1 MTAVAE
7 ATGTGRNVPLDP
19 GSVVGPADDS
29 RWQVRRHIAEGRFCS
44 VYEVRPATVETRLRH
59 GAEPRA
65 LKCPSGTPAELSR
78 IADEAA
84 TMAAVEGHDN
94 VLGLL
99 TSFRF
104 DEGRRLGVVLELADE
119 DVTRFAGRVRPPERA
134 WAAVFEQAAGALE
147 HLHARRVVHGAV
159 TPANVLRIGARFVLA
174 DAGVATALEAAR
186 PAGTGPAST
195 IAYRPPESAGQIGPE
210 SKGERRPPRGRWR
223 ATTQADVWA
232 LAVTMHR
239 TLTGRHVAAGS
250 TPEEQYEQVCRGRI
264 RLDEG
269 LEGGWRQLLAD
280 CLVHDPDQRAVT
292 TAGQLRRRL
301 AELAL
306 SDDYA
311 GVPWTDRQPRI
322 AAVLDLGGQAG
333 RPTAQLEPPTGDA
346 PAPATDL
353 ATLDAGAVAGEML
366 VLYLTREG
374 GRVHGRIIPSD
385 SPLLP
390 VTRHLSDVVVPSL
403 AQQVRDSQRA
413 VVRLAA
419 EQQQRAQ
426 REQWE
431 WQQRAQREWEQVRIW
446 EQQAHGHD
454 ATTQVLATIREE
466 EPSPGPAPTRRRW
479 RRVWRAVVRVL
490 VAALVLLALFAT
502 GLAGFA
508 WLTGADPVQTLRD
521 VGEQALN
528 GLMGLV

>member
-1 MTAVAE
+1 VTAIAE

-29 RWQVRRHIAEGRFCS
+29 RWQVRRHIAEGRFSS

-65 LKCPSGTPAELSR
+65 LKCPCGTPAELSR
-78 IADEAA
+78 AADEAA

-94 VLGLL
+94 VLSLL

-104 DEGRRLGVVLELADE
+104 DDGRRLGLVLELADE

-134 WAAVFEQAAGALE
+134 WAAVFEHAAAALE

-159 TPANVLRIGARFVLA
+159 TPANVLRIGARFALA
-174 DAGVATALEAAR
+174 DAGISTALEAAR
-186 PAGTGPAST
+186 PAGTAPAST
-195 IAYRPPESAGQIGPE
+195 IAYLPPESAGQIGPE
-210 SKGERRPPRGRWR
+210 SNGERRPPRRPWR
-223 ATTQADVWA
+223 ATKQADVWA

-239 TLTGRHVAAGS
+239 TLTGRHVAAGG
-250 TPEEQYEQVCRGRI
+250 TPEQQYEQVCRGRI
-264 RLDEG
+264 RIDEG

-280 CLVHDPDQRAVT
+280 CLTHEPDQRVVT
-292 TAGQLRRRL
+292 SAAQLRRRL

-311 GVPWTDRQPRI
+311 GVPWTDRQPRMV
-322 AAVLDLGGQAG
+322 AVLDLGGPTD
-333 RPTAQLEPPTGDA
+333 RPAAALESPTGDD

-353 ATLDAGAVAGEML
+353 TTLDAGATAGEVL

-374 GRVHGRIIPSD
+374 GRVHGRVIPSD

-390 VTRHLSDVVVPSL
+390 SARHLSDVVVPAL

-446 EQQAHGHD
+446 EQQAYGQD
-454 ATTQVLATIREE
+454 ATQALATARDE
-466 EPSPGPAPTRRRW
+466 EPRPGPAPTRRRRHRL
-479 RRVWRAVVRVL
+479 RRVVLRVVL
-490 VAALVLLALFAT
+490 AALVMLALFAT

-521 VGEQALN
+521 LGEQALN
-528 GLMGLV
+528 GLTGLM